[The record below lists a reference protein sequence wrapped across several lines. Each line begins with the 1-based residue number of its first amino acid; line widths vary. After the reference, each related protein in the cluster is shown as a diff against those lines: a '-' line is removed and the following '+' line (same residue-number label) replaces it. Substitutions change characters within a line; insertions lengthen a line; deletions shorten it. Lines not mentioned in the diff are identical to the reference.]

1 MRRTAKAAGAR
12 PGREREHLL
21 RKGATVTA
29 AGAGWR
35 GTECRLRRTARATGA
50 GEREAE
56 CLLQG
61 TVTAEGA
68 EGREREFRL
77 RKKAMAAGAGGWE
90 RECRHHWAATA
101 AGTREREGLLRRMA
115 TAMRAWETRLGM
127 TAMVV
132 RDWAAWQG

>member
-12 PGREREHLL
+12 SGRERECLL
-21 RKGATVTA
+21 RKGATVMA
-29 AGAGWR
+29 VGAGER
-35 GTECRLRRTARATGA
+35 GTECCARETGA
-50 GEREAE
+50 GGMEAE

-61 TVTAEGA
+61 TVTAAGV

-90 RECRHHWAATA
+90 RECPHHWVATA